1 MIIYKIGDATNP
13 LIEGNK
19 IIAHVCND
27 IGKWGRGFVATIN
40 NKWKEPEIQ
49 YRSMKNRKLGEV
61 QFVKVEND
69 IIIANI
75 IGQHLIIMNE
85 NENQSISYDAMKE
98 GLKKVNELAIELK
111 ASIHSPKFVLSVSD
125 WYIIEK
131 IINETITVPIYIYS
145 FKDVF

>member
-1 MIIYKIGDATNP
+1 MFVMILENGVED
-13 LIEGNK
+13 LLL
-19 IIAHVCND
+19 
-27 IGKWGRGFVATIN
+27 TIN

-98 GLKKVNELAIELK
+98 GLKKVNELAIELN
-111 ASIHSPKFVLSVSD
+111 AVNTFS
-125 WYIIEK
+125 
-131 IINETITVPIYIYS
+131 
-145 FKDVF
+145 